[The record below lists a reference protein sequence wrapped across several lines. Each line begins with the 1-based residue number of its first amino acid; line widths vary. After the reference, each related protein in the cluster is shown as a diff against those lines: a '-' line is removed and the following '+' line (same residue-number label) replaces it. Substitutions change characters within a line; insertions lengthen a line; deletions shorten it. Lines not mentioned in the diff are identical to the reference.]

1 MDFRSLLPVQAT
13 DFRIAQL
20 EHRKAQLPEHA
31 SAATAQKALAAV
43 QAEVKRLEK
52 RRGEIA
58 VEIERLEKRG
68 KEHETRKQSTNTS

>member
-31 SAATAQKALAAV
+31 DAATAQKGLAAV
-43 QAEVKRLEK
+43 CNFRSWN
-52 RRGEIA
+52 IY
-58 VEIERLEKRG
+58 
-68 KEHETRKQSTNTS
+68 NTIFSLFHSKIIH